1 MFLSCHG
8 NTLQIL
14 PHLEEDYMRELCSFI
29 LLVFSRCTNV
39 WQSVLLFFF
48 SWKAWHR
55 LNCGHT
61 EMLILL
67 TASGGMTNPP
77 RSRWLLQED
86 VEPCTSVGYCYSSV
100 TLGLASA
107 RGISPWWSSVP
118 EDVTRGPLDCRTLS
132 GSYVQTSCPKSCLN
146 SCLPLCPSC
155 LLDSSLKQQPWLK
168 YHSWKCI
175 IFIPLPSCEGS
186 HVWKKDKGWFRA
198 MFVSGQM
205 CGEKKILKILGKVS
219 ACVCLVL
226 CQVSSWDCI

>member
-39 WQSVLLFFF
+39 WQSVLGFFVMEGMN
-48 SWKAWHR
+48 S

-67 TASGGMTNPP
+67 TVAWPTHLGVVGCCRKT
-77 RSRWLLQED
+77 W
-86 VEPCTSVGYCYSSV
+86 TSVGYCYSSV

-146 SCLPLCPSC
+146 SCLTLCPSC
-155 LLDSSLKQQPWLK
+155 LLDSSLQQQPWLK
-168 YHSWKCI
+168 YHSWKCV
-175 IFIPLPSCEGS
+175 IFIPLPSCECS

-198 MFVSGQM
+198 MFASGQM
-205 CGEKKILKILGKVS
+205 CGEKM
-219 ACVCLVL
+219 
-226 CQVSSWDCI
+226 